1 MPKLDLFHDLVKR
14 ILIKD
19 GWQITHDPFVLRI
32 GKKRL
37 FVDLGATSLL
47 SAVKAKRLIAVE
59 VKSFV
64 GVSDI
69 LDLEQAVG
77 QYVVYRKVLD
87 KQEPERLLYLA
98 ITATAFSSVFKTEL
112 GQLLL
117 ADKTI
122 RLLVFD
128 QEAEVIQEWIPN

>member
-1 MPKLDLFHDLVKR
+1 MPKQDLFHELVKR
-14 ILIKD
+14 VLMKD
-19 GWQITHDPFVLRI
+19 GWHITHDPFVLRI

-37 FVDLGATSLL
+37 FIDLGAASLF
-47 SAVKAKRLIAVE
+47 SAEKARRLIAVE

-64 GVSDI
+64 GASDI

-77 QYVVYRKVLD
+77 QYIVYRKILD
-87 KQEPERLLYLA
+87 RQEPERLLYLA
-98 ITATAFSSVFKTEL
+98 VTTTAFSSVFKTEL

-117 ADKTI
+117 ADNTV

-128 QEAEVIQEWIPN
+128 QEKESVQEWIPN

>member
-1 MPKLDLFHDLVKR
+1 
-14 ILIKD
+14 
-19 GWQITHDPFVLRI
+19 LRI

-37 FVDLGATSLL
+37 YIDLGATSLF
-47 SAVKAKRLIAVE
+47 SAEKARRLIAVE

-64 GVSDI
+64 GASDI
-69 LDLEQAVG
+69 LDLEQAIG
-77 QYVVYRKVLD
+77 QYVVYRKILD

-98 ITATAFSSVFKTEL
+98 ISTTAFSSVFETEL

-128 QEAEVIQEWIPN
+128 QETEVVQEWIPN